1 MHGVL
6 SVTVCKFLERRFM
19 SCAVGCRVRVRVS
32 EKTQKKKKKTRNEYG
47 KKVNRDSMTPSHA
60 FQQNMG
66 YRGID
71 PPQSGTKFKH
81 PD

>member
-32 EKTQKKKKKTRNEYG
+32 EKTQKKKKKLE
-47 KKVNRDSMTPSHA
+47 M
-60 FQQNMG
+60 NME
-66 YRGID
+66 RK
-71 PPQSGTKFKH
+71 STVTL
-81 PD
+81 